1 MSKKSKLNLECF
13 ISLEIDF
20 ILKSY
25 IELYSLFCTFGK
37 NPLMRA
43 LLVLFTFLLSFSSY
57 GQNLEAYFNLS
68 RFNIAKGESFI
79 DVFISFNA
87 RTVEF
92 KDGISKIESTI
103 VIKNGDHIIDFR
115 KTKVVSPPL
124 NSDSIPLDFV
134 DVQRFPLK
142 NGKYS
147 IDIFLRDLNMENAD
161 TVNISYP
168 FELFF
173 TGNQIEISDIELVD
187 RFDTSKEENLFS
199 KAGYQ
204 VIPYVSN
211 YYPNSKKEMKFYAEV
226 YNSDTKLGDNE
237 MFLTV
242 AQITNTG
249 GDIIGSYRKMM
260 RMETNNVNV
269 VLNSF
274 NIEELYSGT
283 YQLQIE
289 VRDKENK
296 LLKSNSFQFFRN
308 NPLPISEVML
318 SDSMFDGEVLFTEM
332 IPDRAVLEEYI
343 KSMWPRAD
351 QLERNIIDKQM
362 KTASIKELQDFMY
375 AFWYKRDAKNP
386 QEAWDKYN
394 DLVTIVQNLYSTQI
408 KKGYETDRGRVFL
421 EYGKPNR
428 LVDVP
433 SEPSAYPYQ
442 IWHYY
447 HIENNTYSLSNIKFV
462 FYNRDLSTNDYA
474 LLHSDMRGEVYYRRW
489 DAELH
494 SRTTP
499 MNNVDQNESEDHF
512 GGRAKDYYDNPR

>member
-1 MSKKSKLNLECF
+1 
-13 ISLEIDF
+13 
-20 ILKSY
+20 
-25 IELYSLFCTFGK
+25 
-37 NPLMRA
+37 MRIF
-43 LLVLFTFLLSFSSY
+43 LVLFTFLLSLSSY
-57 GQNLEAYFNLS
+57 SQNLEAYFNLS
-68 RFNIAKGESFI
+68 RFNIDKGESYI

-87 RTVEF
+87 RTVEY
-92 KDGISKIESTI
+92 KDGVANIES
-103 VIKNGDHIIDFR
+103 VIMLRNGDHIIDFR
-115 KTKVVSPPL
+115 KTKVQSPPL
-124 NSDSIPLDFV
+124 DSNMVPVDFV

-147 IDIFLRDLNMENAD
+147 VDILLRDLNIENAD
-161 TVNISYP
+161 TVQISYP

-173 TGNQIEISDIELVD
+173 SGNKIEISDIELVD
-187 RFDTSKEENLFS
+187 RLDKSEEENLFS

-204 VIPYVSN
+204 IIPYVSN
-211 YYPNSKKEMKFYAEV
+211 YYPITKKEIKFYAEV
-226 YNSDTKLGDNE
+226 YNSDNKFGE
-237 MFLTV
+237 EGMFLVV

-249 GDIIGSYRKMM
+249 GEIIGSFRKMM
-260 RMETNNVNV
+260 RMETQSVNAI
-269 VLNSF
+269 LNSF

-283 YQLQIE
+283 YNLEVE
-289 VRDKENK
+289 VRDKENN

-308 NPLPISEVML
+308 NPQPINEVFL

-351 QLERNIIDKQM
+351 QLERNIIDKQI

-375 AFWYKRDAKNP
+375 AFWYKRDKANP

-394 DLVTIVQNLYSTQI
+394 DLVQIVDNLYSTQI
-408 KKGYETDRGRVFL
+408 RKGYETDRGRVFL

-462 FYNRDLSTNDYA
+462 FYNRDLSTNDYV

-499 MNNVDQNESEDHF
+499 MNNIDQNESDDHY